1 MANIKSAKKRIKTSN
16 KKRVRNTQK
25 KRDAKSSV
33 KSVIKQAV
41 DEKKS
46 VEEIKDLINKANKD
60 IDKAGKSRSIHP
72 NKAHRMKSR
81 MMKRL
86 NKAGGRGK

>member
-1 MANIKSAKKRIKTSN
+1 MANIKSAKKRIKTSD

-25 KRDAKSSV
+25 KRNAKSSV
-33 KSVIKQAV
+33 KDVIKNAV

-46 VEEIKDLINKANKD
+46 VVEIKELINKANKD
-60 IDKAGKSRSIHP
+60 IDKAGKTRAFHP
-72 NKAHRMKSR
+72 NKARRMKSR